1 MTKLKSITKF
11 NILNISKN
19 KTFKNNMV
27 LKIFSILFL
36 ISLSIVILYALYHG
50 IIKITYMQRLK
61 HDFYELQAMGVEIQN
76 FNLFYCSESKRKW
89 PANPIKIRNKKKI
102 EFKNKNA
109 IGMIS
114 DKYVVLDFDTK
125 DHLPQADFILDM
137 IPKDTAC
144 EKTPN
149 GYHYYFE
156 NDTGKILKTRIQ
168 VTINEVKYAL
178 DVLGNDSL
186 VFMSP
191 TCINGK
197 NYYWINSIFTH
208 KPAKLSENMWIF
220 DIIKDTK
227 PFYRM
232 FDSVDVKLNITN
244 ALIIADNVYIESQ
257 IRFILGNK
265 KQYSKKMKYMNGYI
279 YVFDGNYFFLT
290 NSSFKKTKNKTYLLN
305 KMRELVVKINPSCIV
320 DLSVMNSNYYK
331 PNSVFQISSVMIE
344 NGYKNYKNYKNITT
358 HIDNYI
364 KVDKSLTHKTK
375 YLIQDTIT
383 IVNPYANANA
393 NANTIISAESISPTS
408 RILSGSESIYISLLL
423 SEEFNIPNV
432 TLGIIEE
439 KDTNDSRSTSIETSD
454 KIFHSFMALF

>member
-11 NILNISKN
+11 NIFGISKN
-19 KTFKNNMV
+19 KTFKNNMA
-27 LKIFSILFL
+27 LKILSILFL
-36 ISLSIVILYALYHG
+36 TALSIVILYALYHG
-50 IIKITYMQRLK
+50 IRKVTYIYRLK
-61 HDFYELQAMGVEIQN
+61 HDFYKLKDMGIEIQN
-76 FNLFYCSESKRKW
+76 FNILYSSEIKRKW
-89 PANPIKIRNKKKI
+89 PTNPVKVRSKKKT

-137 IPKDTAC
+137 IPKDTAY

-156 NDTGKILKTRIQ
+156 NDTGKIVKTRIQ
-168 VTINEVKYAL
+168 VIINDIKYAL

-197 NYYWINSIFTH
+197 DYYWINSIFTH

-232 FDSVDVKLNITN
+232 FDSVDIKLNISD
-244 ALIIADNVYIESQ
+244 ALIIADNIYIESQ

-265 KQYSKKMKYMNGYI
+265 KQHSKKMKYLNGYI
-279 YVFDGNYFFLT
+279 YVFDNNYYFLT
-290 NSSFKKTKNKTYLLN
+290 NSSFKKIKNKTYLLN
-305 KMRELVVKINPSCIV
+305 KMRELVVQINPSCIV
-320 DLSVMNSNYYK
+320 DLSVMDSNYYK
-331 PNSVFQISSVMIE
+331 PNSILQISSAIVD
-344 NGYKNYKNYKNITT
+344 NSYKNYKNINQ
-358 HIDNYI
+358 INNYVEI
-364 KVDKSLTHKTK
+364 DKSLTNKTK
-375 YLIQDTIT
+375 YMIQDTIT
-383 IVNPYANANA
+383 IINQDTKS
-393 NANTIISAESISPTS
+393 TISDDENIKS
-408 RILSGSESIYISLLL
+408 RILTGSESIYISLLL
-423 SEEFNIPNV
+423 STEFNIPNT

-439 KDTNDSRSTSIETSD
+439 KETDDLRSTSIATSD
-454 KIFHSFMALF
+454 KIFNSFVTLF

>member
-1 MTKLKSITKF
+1 MTKSKTITKF
-11 NILNISKN
+11 NILSIFKN
-19 KTFKNNMV
+19 KTFKNNVV
-27 LKIFSILFL
+27 LKILSILFL
-36 ISLSIVILYALYHG
+36 TALSIVILYALYHG
-50 IIKITYMQRLK
+50 IRKATYMYRLK
-61 HDFYELQAMGVEIQN
+61 HDFYKLKDMGVEIQN
-76 FNLFYCSESKRKW
+76 FNLFYCNESKRKW
-89 PANPIKIRNKKKI
+89 PTNLVKIRNKKKT

-109 IGMIS
+109 IGMIT

-156 NDTGKILKTRIQ
+156 NDTGKIVKTRIQ
-168 VTINEVKYAL
+168 VTIENVKYAL

-197 NYYWINSIFTH
+197 DYYWINSIFTH

-220 DIIKDTK
+220 DLLKDTK

-232 FDSVDVKLNITN
+232 FDGVDVKLNITN

-257 IRFILGNK
+257 IRFVMGNK
-265 KQYSKKMKYMNGYI
+265 KQHSKKIKYLNGYI
-279 YVFDGNYFFLT
+279 YVFDDNYYFLT
-290 NSSFKKTKNKTYLLN
+290 NSSFKKIKNKTYLLN
-305 KMRELVVKINPSCIV
+305 KMRELVVTINPSCII
-320 DLSVMNSNYYK
+320 DLSVMDSNYYK
-331 PNSVFQISSVMIE
+331 PNSILQISSAVID
-344 NGYKNYKNYKNITT
+344 NSYKNYKNISR
-358 HIDNYI
+358 IDNYI
-364 KVDKSLTHKTK
+364 EIDKILTHKTK

-383 IVNPYANANA
+383 ITNSVIKPE
-393 NANTIISAESISPTS
+393 ISEETNKNKHK
-408 RILSGSESIYISLLL
+408 ILIGNESIYISLLL
-423 SEEFNIPNV
+423 SAEFNIPNT

-439 KDTNDSRSTSIETSD
+439 KETHDIRSTSIATSD
-454 KIFHSFMALF
+454 KIFHSFIASF

>member
-11 NILNISKN
+11 NIFGISKN
-19 KTFKNNMV
+19 KTFKNNMA
-27 LKIFSILFL
+27 LKILSILFL
-36 ISLSIVILYALYHG
+36 TALSIVILYALYHG
-50 IIKITYMQRLK
+50 IRKVTYIYRLK
-61 HDFYELQAMGVEIQN
+61 HDFYKLKDMGIEIQN
-76 FNLFYCSESKRKW
+76 FNILYSSEIKRKW
-89 PANPIKIRNKKKI
+89 PTNPVKVRSKKKT

-156 NDTGKILKTRIQ
+156 NDTGKIVKTRIQ
-168 VTINEVKYAL
+168 VIINDIKYAL

-197 NYYWINSIFTH
+197 DYYWINSIFTH

-232 FDSVDVKLNITN
+232 FDSVDIKLNISD
-244 ALIIADNVYIESQ
+244 ALIIADNIYIESQ

-265 KQYSKKMKYMNGYI
+265 KQHSKKMKYLNGYI
-279 YVFDGNYFFLT
+279 YVFDNNYYFLT
-290 NSSFKKTKNKTYLLN
+290 NSSFKKIKNKTYLLN
-305 KMRELVVKINPSCIV
+305 KMRELVVQINPSCIV
-320 DLSVMNSNYYK
+320 DLSVMDSNYYK
-331 PNSVFQISSVMIE
+331 PNSILQISSAIVD
-344 NGYKNYKNYKNITT
+344 NSYKNYKNINQ
-358 HIDNYI
+358 INNYVEI
-364 KVDKSLTHKTK
+364 DKSLTNKTK
-375 YLIQDTIT
+375 YMIQDTIT
-383 IVNPYANANA
+383 IINQD
-393 NANTIISAESISPTS
+393 TISTISDDENIKS
-408 RILSGSESIYISLLL
+408 RILTGSESIYISLLL
-423 SEEFNIPNV
+423 SREFNIPNT

-439 KDTNDSRSTSIETSD
+439 KETDDLRSTSIATSD
-454 KIFHSFMALF
+454 KIFNSFVTLF

>member
-1 MTKLKSITKF
+1 MNKRIKKNIVNNCFKLLPLSCDNKIIRVVFLLFIVAVLIIVLYLLYRGASKAWYMYRLKTDFYKLK
-11 NILNISKN
+11 
-19 KTFKNNMV
+19 
-27 LKIFSILFL
+27 
-36 ISLSIVILYALYHG
+36 
-50 IIKITYMQRLK
+50 
-61 HDFYELQAMGVEIQN
+61 DMGVEIQN
-76 FNLFYCSESKRKW
+76 FNLIYCSESKRKW
-89 PANPIKIRNKKKI
+89 PTSTLKLMKKKKT
-102 EFKNKNA
+102 EFKNKNS

-156 NDTGKILKTRIQ
+156 NDTGKVVKTRIQ

-191 TCINGK
+191 TCIGGK
-197 NYYWINSIFTH
+197 DYFWINSIFTH

-227 PFYRM
+227 PFYRK
-232 FDSVDVKLNITN
+232 FDGLDVKLNITN
-244 ALIIADNVYIESQ
+244 ALIIADNIYIESQ
-257 IRFILGNK
+257 IRFVFGNK
-265 KQYSKKMKYMNGYI
+265 KQHSKKIKYLNGHI
-279 YVFDGNYFFLT
+279 YVYDDNYYFLT

-305 KMRELVVKINPSCIV
+305 KMRDLVERINPSCII

-331 PNSVFQISSVMIE
+331 PNSVLQISSAVIDD
-344 NGYKNYKNYKNITT
+344 GYKNYKNITR
-358 HIDNYI
+358 HIDDYI
-364 KVDKSLTHKTK
+364 EIDKSLTHRTK
-375 YLIQDTIT
+375 YLIRDTIR
-383 IVNPYANANA
+383 IKNPYTNTTT
-393 NANTIISAESISPTS
+393 NTIISTESISPTS
-408 RILSGSESIYISLLL
+408 KILYGNESIYIALLL
-423 SEEFNIPNV
+423 SSEFNIPNL

-439 KDTNDSRSTSIETSD
+439 KNTNDLRSTLIETSD
-454 KIFHSFMALF
+454 KIFHSFVASL